1 MEDGW
6 MWKDRRV
13 RRNRINDEEEAES
26 RQNDHKIHFLS
37 DSLSNRLKLLF
48 YMWCSDS
55 ISDVSAES
63 FLEFHLVVCRFRGE
77 SERKENER
85 KHEDKT
91 LKHLVLVTVRS
102 SSAVWNRHV
111 TPAAARTTDTFM
123 FLCDESYVPFQHE
136 RRRSCRPEGGASV
149 PTFVSVTEPEPEHD
163 VSIKPYLQRRH
174 KMKSLP

>member
-1 MEDGW
+1 MSG
-6 MWKDRRV
+6 

-102 SSAVWNRHV
+102 SSAV
-111 TPAAARTTDTFM
+111 
-123 FLCDESYVPFQHE
+123 
-136 RRRSCRPEGGASV
+136 
-149 PTFVSVTEPEPEHD
+149 
-163 VSIKPYLQRRH
+163 
-174 KMKSLP
+174 